1 MYNDEEKRLINQ
13 LEDTKKIKFIVKCKY
28 KSLNKYFIHVVYN
41 DGYCNGTD
49 FFNNDLF
56 KNLRTNKKY
65 NKSILGL

>member
-1 MYNDEEKRLINQ
+1 MYNEEEKRLINQ
-13 LEDTKKIKFIVKCKY
+13 IEHVKKIKFIVKCKY
-28 KSLNKYFIHVVYN
+28 LNKYFIHVVYN

>member
-28 KSLNKYFIHVVYN
+28 YIHVVYN
-41 DGYCNGTD
+41 DRYCNGTD